1 MQIRTKLT
9 LQFSVMVSVIVLITF
24 VTIYYLTVEFAERDF
39 YRRLREK
46 AITSAILLIKVEQ
59 VDSALLQVIDRAKR
73 DNLYRETVHV
83 FDQENKELYFS
94 GDTIKLD
101 ITPNILDRIRMSQEF
116 HFQEKGFQL
125 MGVLFKDGSNQYV
138 SVVGAIDIHGQ
149 RRLSNQRTVLVI
161 AFFILVAVTLAAG
174 WIYSG
179 RALRPLQRI
188 MDDVE
193 SISPQNLDQRLKEG
207 KHQDEMGKLIF
218 IFNKLLDRISNA
230 FKLQKMFVSNV
241 SHELKNP
248 LTNITSQLEVTLLK
262 ERSKEE
268 YRSTIESVLEDI
280 KGLNM
285 LSNSLLELAR
295 LSRNSDSFSMSKLRL
310 DEILWDA
317 RDTVTSID
325 TRYQV
330 EIEIRDMPEE
340 ENMLYVEGN
349 PYLLKTAFQNII
361 ENACKF
367 SSDMLAKV
375 LLTIKGEYLEVQV
388 SDRGPGIGE
397 KDIGHVFEPFFR
409 TDATSKVGGYGI
421 GLSLCNRIISIHKG
435 KIKIDSKLGA
445 GTTVAVQLKV
455 AASF

>member
-1 MQIRTKLT
+1 MQIRTRLT
-9 LQFSVMVSVIVLITF
+9 LQFSVLVSAIVLITF
-24 VTIYYLTVEFAERDF
+24 FIIYSLTLEFSERDF

-46 AITSAILLIKVEQ
+46 AITSAILLIKVDQ
-59 VDSALLQVIDRAKR
+59 IDSALLQVIDRAKR
-73 DNLYRETVHV
+73 DNFYRETVHV

-94 GDTIKLD
+94 GDTVKLD
-101 ITPNILDRIRMSQEF
+101 ITPEILDLIRANQEY
-116 HFQEKGFQL
+116 HFILKGFQL
-125 MGVLFKDGSNQYV
+125 NGVLFKDGSNQYA

-149 RRLSNQRTVLVI
+149 RRLSYQKTILII
-161 AFFILVAVTLAAG
+161 AFLILTAVVLASG

-218 IFNKLLDRISNA
+218 IFNKLLDRIANA

-268 YRSTIESVLEDI
+268 YRETIESVLEDI
-280 KGLNM
+280 KSLNL

-295 LSRNSDSFSMSKLRL
+295 LSRDSDSFTMSHQRL
-310 DEILWDA
+310 DEILWEA
-317 RDTVTSID
+317 RDSVKSID
-325 TRYQV
+325 SEYRV
-330 EIEIRDMPEE
+330 EIDIKDMPEDE
-340 ENMLYVEGN
+340 SKLYVEGN
-349 PYLLKTAFQNII
+349 PYLLKTAFQNVI

-367 SSDMLAKV
+367 ASDKKASV
-375 LLTIKGEYLEVQV
+375 TLTITGDHLVVQV
-388 SDRGPGIGE
+388 KDHGPGIDD
-397 KDIGHVFEPFFR
+397 KDINHVFEPFFR
-409 TDATSKVGGYGI
+409 TDATSKVRGYGI
-421 GLSLCNRIISIHKG
+421 GLSLCSRIISIHKG
-435 KIKIDSKLGA
+435 KIDIQSNQGQGTIVTIKLKIA
-445 GTTVAVQLKV
+445 
-455 AASF
+455 